1 MLYFGKHLKKFLYY
15 YKIRNQIML
24 YTFISMCRN
33 IQLITKPMPP
43 LGRWSTNNKVDST
56 IRSILANHDCC
67 GDRLCGNPLNVK
79 EQIDR
84 ALLEKN
90 QNVKN

>member
-1 MLYFGKHLKKFLYY
+1 
-15 YKIRNQIML
+15 
-24 YTFISMCRN
+24 
-33 IQLITKPMPP
+33 MPP
-43 LGRWSTNNKVDST
+43 LGRWSVNNKQDST

-79 EQIDR
+79 QQIDK

-90 QNVKN
+90 QDIKN